1 VVKITKTQSFDLFG
15 EININNTMNSTEF
28 ITALAKNL
36 EISKLEAG
44 IRLDDL
50 LSIITTEL
58 VNDHVISITNFGNF
72 EVKKSN
78 ERISVHPL
86 TGKRV
91 LLPPKMIVKFK
102 PSVSFNKKINRS

>member
-1 VVKITKTQSFDLFG
+1 
-15 EININNTMNSTEF
+15 MNSTEF
-28 ITALAKNL
+28 TATLAK
-36 EISKLEAG
+36 KLGLSRIEAG

-58 VNDHVISITNFGNF
+58 ANDHVISITNFGNF
-72 EVKKSN
+72 EVKKRN

-102 PSVSFNKKINRS
+102 PSVSFNNKIKKIDHE